1 MADKNKVY
9 FGLENLHY
17 AILDPTHEEG
27 SPTWEEPL
35 RIPGAVDLAPD
46 AATNE
51 YTFYADNG
59 IYYATYS
66 DNGYTADLETAKFPD
81 TFTAAIFGWLVDGL
95 GGILEVTDGQHKN
108 FALMGE
114 ITGDIARRRFVYYN
128 CAGGKPSSTAHTT
141 EENVEVQTQTMPLTI
156 LPLLLP
162 NGRKAAKYALTRDES
177 NPEIVA
183 AYDDFYK
190 AVYIPTIIAAEPAT
204 LSATSAFSYGMG
216 DKI

>member
-17 AILDPTHEEG
+17 AMLDPTHEEG
-27 SPTWEEPL
+27 NPTWATPV
-35 RIPGAVDLAPD
+35 RIPGAVDFAPD

-51 YTFYADNG
+51 YTFFADNG

-81 TFTAAIFGWLVDGL
+81 AFTAAIFGWLIDEL

-156 LPLLLP
+156 LPILLP
-162 NGRKAAKYALTRDES
+162 NKRKAAKYALTRDES
-177 NPEIVA
+177 ITGIAA
-183 AYDDFYK
+183 AYDAFFDK
-190 AVYIPTIIAAEPAT
+190 VYVPTIITAEPAT
-204 LSATSAFSYGMG
+204 LSTASTFGYRMG
-216 DKI
+216 DNA

>member
-1 MADKNKVY
+1 MDKNKVY

-17 AILDPTHEEG
+17 AIIDPTSEEG
-27 SPTWEEPL
+27 SPEWGTPV

-81 TFTAAIFGWLVDGL
+81 TFTAAIFGWLVDAL
-95 GGILEVTDGQHKN
+95 GGILETTDGQHKN
-108 FALMGE
+108 FALLGE
-114 ITGDIARRRFVYYN
+114 IAGDIARRRFVYYN

-141 EENVEVQTQTMPLTI
+141 EENVEVNTQTMPLTI
-156 LPLLLP
+156 LPILLP
-162 NGRKAAKYALTRDES
+162 NKRKAAKYALTRDGS
-177 NPEIVA
+177 IMGVA
-183 AYDDFYK
+183 TAYDDFFK
-190 AVYIPTIIAAEPAT
+190 AVYVPTIAATEPEG
-204 LSATSAFSYGMG
+204 F
-216 DKI
+216 